1 MLSLLT
7 GKALEWA
14 TTVWDKDEQIHKSFT
29 YFSQQIKEIFNT
41 LNVEETFLCSYYIYG
56 KGNYVQLIMQYN
68 FLC

>member
-29 YFSQQIKEIFNT
+29 YFSQQIKEMR
-41 LNVEETFLCSYYIYG
+41 NVEETFLCSYYIYG
-56 KGNYVQLIMQYN
+56 KGNYVQLIKQYN